1 MYDSPMDEPEERPV
15 PLISPTNMIPVRV
28 IRREEIAPQVI
39 AFFIALPGTSQS
51 PAPFLPGQFVT
62 LAIPTPNDTLYRS
75 YSLCSD
81 GSHDEPWEITIKRV
95 REGAVS
101 TYLHDHVKAGTL
113 LYSSLPRGAF
123 TLPADVGPYTP
134 LVFVAAG
141 SGVTPIIGMLRA
153 IRNMYPE
160 DRPPVLLHY
169 ASRTREDIIYRRELA
184 MMDPQRTWLRQY
196 HYISTEGQRMTAD
209 LVVRSAGRAAAR
221 AHWYMCGPES
231 LKTEIEEELLPFRVP
246 ERQIHSEVFAT
257 QRGTGAMRYRV
268 AEKQSDGNV
277 QSYIRVAA
285 TDAVL
290 GVEAGETVLAALER
304 HGYHPDF
311 SCRAGACGMCKLKML
326 SGAVEPAGGPGLSN
340 GDKAAG
346 YILSCIAQPKGD
358 ISLATAGKPPAG
370 VTGVHPAITA
380 GLRSPSRLY
389 LRAGM
394 VAATSMLAFGMWQLT
409 NHRPW
414 SWGTP
419 SYAAAP
425 PPTATTGTNS
435 QGTPNG
441 SGGGGAGKTPTAA
454 SGGPKAT
461 ATSPGGGPAPTA
473 TSPAGGPTATATKTG
488 GGPPPTATSVP
499 PTPTPKPAPKPTA
512 TSTPS

>member
-1 MYDSPMDEPEERPV
+1 MYDSPLDSEEERPV

-28 IRREEIAPQVI
+28 IRREEIAPNVVS
-39 AFFIALPGTSQS
+39 FFIALPGTSQS

-81 GSHDEPWEITIKRV
+81 GTHDAPWEVTIKRV
-95 REGAVS
+95 HEGAVS

-123 TLPADVGPYTP
+123 TLPADASPYTP

-184 MMDPQRTWLRQY
+184 TMDPQRMWLRQY

-209 LVVRSAGRAAAR
+209 LVVRSAGRAAGR

-231 LKTEIEEELLPFRVP
+231 LKTEIEEELRPFRVP
-246 ERQIHSEVFAT
+246 DRQIHSEVFAT
-257 QRGTGAMRYRV
+257 QRGTAVMRYRV
-268 AEKQSDGNV
+268 AEAQGDGSV
-277 QSYIRVAA
+277 ESYIRVSA

-290 GVEAGETVLAALER
+290 GVQAGETVLAALER

-326 SGAVEPAGGPGLSN
+326 SGTVEPAGGAGLSN
-340 GDKAAG
+340 GDRSAG
-346 YILSCIAQPKGD
+346 FILSCVAHPKGD
-358 ISLATAGKPPAG
+358 ITLASAGKPPAG
-370 VTGVHPAITA
+370 VTGVHPALTG
-380 GLRSPSRLY
+380 GLSSPPRLF

-394 VAATSMLAFGMWQLT
+394 LAATSMMAFGFWNLT

-425 PPTATTGTNS
+425 PAATSTTNPHATPTAASGTV
-435 QGTPNG
+435 
-441 SGGGGAGKTPTAA
+441 AGKTPTA
-454 SGGPKAT
+454 T
-461 ATSPGGGPAPTA
+461 A
-473 TSPAGGPTATATKTG
+473 TG
-488 GGPPPTATSVP
+488 GGPPPTATAIGSGGPPPVATSVP
-499 PTPTPKPAPKPTA
+499 PTATAVPPPPPQPTA
-512 TSTPS
+512 TSSPS